1 LPEKPALCP
10 FRVACATETTVA
22 LTRLKIGGREDTAK
36 RNASVSKPEME
47 TTMGRFNKLAMGA
60 AAALFLAAVT
70 PASAAT
76 ELWIMGGPTPP
87 PEARVVVK
95 PAMPHPGMVWRE
107 GHYTWRD
114 GKYVWMN
121 GEWMDAP
128 FATASWVPGHWVFHD
143 GHNIWIEGHWE
154 G

>member
-1 LPEKPALCP
+1 
-10 FRVACATETTVA
+10 
-22 LTRLKIGGREDTAK
+22 
-36 RNASVSKPEME
+36 
-47 TTMGRFNKLAMGA
+47 MGRFSKLATGA

-87 PEARVVVK
+87 PEAKVVVK

-107 GHYTWRD
+107 GHYTWHD